1 MDTRAV
7 SPQTQNLPELQ
18 EQKVV
23 AFQGEERQRKMF
35 KIKRQKKI
43 EENALEKRLDT
54 ISELTRG
61 LGKSEFNNLI
71 EAVKSVYEARQKLL
85 KVKTDDEKE
94 VAVVDEIES
103 QFNLTD

>member
-1 MDTRAV
+1 
-7 SPQTQNLPELQ
+7 
-18 EQKVV
+18 
-23 AFQGEERQRKMF
+23 MF

-94 VAVVDEIES
+94 VAVVDEIEN
-103 QFNLTD
+103 QFTLTD

>member
-1 MDTRAV
+1 MIR
-7 SPQTQNLPELQ
+7 
-18 EQKVV
+18 
-23 AFQGEERQRKMF
+23 FR
-35 KIKRQKKI
+35 RQKKI

-71 EAVKSVYEARQKLL
+71 EAVKAVYEARQKLL

-103 QFNLTD
+103 QFTLTD

>member
-1 MDTRAV
+1 M
-7 SPQTQNLPELQ
+7 
-18 EQKVV
+18 VV
-23 AFQGEERQRKMF
+23 FQGEERQRKMF